1 LRTAGGLPGLVAG
14 RLLIS
19 SDIGLGLLDA
29 RPDLRA
35 GFLAGLIGGILQMC
49 DLLLQAS
56 TYSRSWSAKRVL
68 IFFPPGFFPP
78 V

>member
-29 RPDLRA
+29 P
-35 GFLAGLIGGILQMC
+35 
-49 DLLLQAS
+49 
-56 TYSRSWSAKRVL
+56 
-68 IFFPPGFFPP
+68 
-78 V
+78 